1 MDDDRDSQNAF
12 RNLGPDAILD
22 AVEAAGLRCDGRVNA
37 LNSYENRVYQVGIED
52 GPPLIAKFYRP
63 GRWSD
68 ACILEEHAFTA
79 ELAEQEIPVIAPIAG
94 SEGQTLF
101 HVGAHRLA
109 LYPRVGGR
117 APELDNP
124 DHLLMLGHCLARLHS
139 VGALR
144 TFQHRP
150 TLDVQSFAVEPSE
163 FLLASGIIPGELRE
177 PYRVLAGHLVER
189 LERRFSEGREVRH
202 LRLHGDCHLGNV
214 LMRDDAPFL
223 VDFDDAR
230 SGPAIQDLWMFLSGD
245 RPYMSARLQDV
256 LEGYSEFR
264 DFDPRELS
272 LIEPLRTLRLMHYAA
287 WLARRWDDPA
297 FPRAFPW
304 FNARRYWEEHILAL
318 KEQLALLD
326 EPPLE
331 WHRP

>member
-1 MDDDRDSQNAF
+1 VGDDRDSLEAF
-12 RNLGPDAILD
+12 RGLGPDEILD

-37 LNSYENRVYQVGIED
+37 LNSYENRVYQVGVED
-52 GPPLIAKFYRP
+52 GVPVIAKFYRP

-68 ACILEEHAFTA
+68 ESILEEHAFTLELEAA
-79 ELAEQEIPVIAPIAG
+79 ELPVVAPARG
-94 SEGQTLF
+94 DDGRTLF
-101 HVGAHRLA
+101 HAGPHRLA

-117 APELDNP
+117 APELDDP
-124 DHLLMLGHCLARLHS
+124 DHLLMLGRCVARLHNI
-139 VGALR
+139 GALEPFR
-144 TFQHRP
+144 HRP
-150 TLDVQSFAVEPSE
+150 ALDVESFAVEPSR
-163 FLLASGIIPGELRE
+163 FLLESGFIPDELRE
-177 PYRVLAGHLVER
+177 SYRVLSGHLIER
-189 LERRFSEGREVRH
+189 LEMRFDTAREVRR

-214 LMRDDAPFL
+214 LMRDGAPFL

-230 SGPAIQDLWMFLSGD
+230 TGPAIQDLWMFLSGD
-245 RPYMSARLQDV
+245 RPYMTARLNDV
-256 LEGYSEFR
+256 LEGYTEFR

-287 WLARRWDDPA
+287 WLARRWEDPA

-331 WHRP
+331 WR